1 MLCKC
6 ITACCFSLQ
15 NLRIER
21 FWVEVNARVSYPIKT
36 ALVRMEENGD
46 IDMDSLTTKFCVS
59 AVSLQFANLEIKR
72 LINAWNT
79 HVIAGI
85 MVHLT

>member
-1 MLCKC
+1 
-6 ITACCFSLQ
+6 
-15 NLRIER
+15 
-21 FWVEVNARVSYPIKT
+21 
-36 ALVRMEENGD
+36 MEENGD

-59 AVSLQFANLEIKR
+59 AVSLQFANLGIKR